1 MRRIL
6 VVDDDPHVCQAVGAW
21 LRQHG
26 FQVCVADGGVN
37 GLAAL
42 ERSTFDLMIVDVFM
56 PDMRGCATIEIFH
69 LRAPDVPLIAISGS
83 AFPDPDTSAPD
94 FLKVAA
100 RLGATRCLR
109 KPFKPGTLLTVI
121 DECLSESEPH
131 RRHVATLGAIA
142 NALSKSADETIGD
155 VCRS

>member
-1 MRRIL
+1 
-6 VVDDDPHVCQAVGAW
+6 
-21 LRQHG
+21 
-26 FQVCVADGGVN
+26 VA
-37 GLAAL
+37 
-42 ERSTFDLMIVDVFM
+42 T
-56 PDMRGCATIEIFH
+56 
-69 LRAPDVPLIAISGS
+69 
-83 AFPDPDTSAPD
+83 
-94 FLKVAA
+94 